1 MRKLSFRIAFGGIS
15 SALCI
20 IIMLLAAIIP
30 FATYVCP
37 MIAGF
42 IIYIVSIECGQN
54 TGVASFVSVAA
65 LLLILSPEKES
76 AMLFAAVLGYYP
88 MLSEYT
94 DRLKSKILRWVIR
107 FAVFNVT
114 LVISYIILM
123 KVFIAFESEEFTKWT
138 AVIMLMAG
146 NILLVLYDKA
156 VRIWSAYYQKK
167 LRKKLFKR
175 K

>member
-1 MRKLSFRIAFGGIS
+1 MNKLSFRIAFGGIS

-30 FATYVCP
+30 FATYACP

-42 IIYIVSIECGQN
+42 ILYIVSIECGRK
-54 TGVASFVSVAA
+54 TGIAA
-65 LLLILSPEKES
+65 YLSAAVLLVILSPEKES
-76 AMLFAAVLGYYP
+76 AILFASFFGYYP
-88 MLSEYT
+88 IFSIYI
-94 DRLKSKILRWVIR
+94 DRLKSKLLQWVIR
-107 FAVFNVT
+107 FALFNVSMI
-114 LVISYIILM
+114 VSYIILM
-123 KVFIAFESEEFTKWT
+123 KVLVAVDSEEFTKWS
-138 AVIMLMAG
+138 LMIFLLFG
-146 NILLVLYDKA
+146 NLLLVLYDKA